1 MQRER
6 FNNYSDCKLPYNGIV
21 GLHKDNL
28 RNPIPFRVLPYLALY
43 RIYTLQQERA
53 VAKFKSWLLFPE
65 SILADSSDMTT
76 EERLAVANKDS
87 FLPFDDSDAQP
98 NTLQQERAVAKF
110 KSWLLF
116 PESILADSSDMTTE
130 ERLAVANKDSFLP
143 FDDSDAQ
150 PNALQSIR
158 EVATSA
164 ITNYIQMLDNLKQ
177 GLKAEAWEAANMN
190 NARFGDAK
198 DYAGKAVNESNYS
211 QAMTGSVWS
220 LECFNLFRERDYV
233 ANIDYS
239 KFAWID
245 GKRGSNVEQM
255 EFLFRFLDH
264 KLNNSS
270 NTERSQA
277 LKTLKNDPFNNS
289 ALKVVGRAYNGD
301 SSYAD
306 GLIAAMQIIER
317 NNGMS

>member
-1 MQRER
+1 
-6 FNNYSDCKLPYNGIV
+6 
-21 GLHKDNL
+21 
-28 RNPIPFRVLPYLALY
+28 
-43 RIYTLQQERA
+43 
-53 VAKFKSWLLFPE
+53 
-65 SILADSSDMTT
+65 
-76 EERLAVANKDS
+76 
-87 FLPFDDSDAQP
+87 
-98 NTLQQERAVAKF
+98 
-110 KSWLLF
+110 
-116 PESILADSSDMTTE
+116 MTTE

-245 GKRGSNVEQM
+245 GKRGSYVDPTTN
-255 EFLFRFLDH
+255 
-264 KLNNSS
+264 KL
-270 NTERSQA
+270 
-277 LKTLKNDPFNNS
+277 L
-289 ALKVVGRAYNGD
+289 
-301 SSYAD
+301 
-306 GLIAAMQIIER
+306 
-317 NNGMS
+317 

>member
-1 MQRER
+1 
-6 FNNYSDCKLPYNGIV
+6 
-21 GLHKDNL
+21 
-28 RNPIPFRVLPYLALY
+28 
-43 RIYTLQQERA
+43 
-53 VAKFKSWLLFPE
+53 
-65 SILADSSDMTT
+65 
-76 EERLAVANKDS
+76 
-87 FLPFDDSDAQP
+87 
-98 NTLQQERAVAKF
+98 
-110 KSWLLF
+110 
-116 PESILADSSDMTTE
+116 MTTE

-245 GKRGSNVEQM
+245 GKRGSYVDPTTNKVVVVDIDGSSDFSGNIGIYIRNNADVQNKLNKLKQKLNKLLVSVKQLNKNLKLNKMLLIENM
-255 EFLFRFLDH
+255 MLILRFLNKKVKKRFGICD
-264 KLNNSS
+264 
-270 NTERSQA
+270 
-277 LKTLKNDPFNNS
+277 LKSIPMEM
-289 ALKVVGRAYNGD
+289 V
-301 SSYAD
+301 
-306 GLIAAMQIIER
+306 I
-317 NNGMS
+317 